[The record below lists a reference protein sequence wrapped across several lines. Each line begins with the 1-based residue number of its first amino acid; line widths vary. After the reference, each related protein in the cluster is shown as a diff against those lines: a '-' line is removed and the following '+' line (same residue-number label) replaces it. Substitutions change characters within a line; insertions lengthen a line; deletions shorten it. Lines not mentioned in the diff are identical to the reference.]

1 MLLSQEKYTVLVPK
15 NVGFVIG
22 LCQTI
27 KVLFYI
33 KKSNKNTLASVSVF
47 IF

>member
-1 MLLSQEKYTVLVPK
+1 
-15 NVGFVIG
+15 VIG